1 MLNIKEETDKFVI
14 FADIPGVKP
23 EDIEVSMEAG
33 VLTVKGKKNNHNYMI
48 VDSQVD
54 ENLQWSI
61 RNESWIWKRQYSN
74 LCKG

>member
-23 EDIEVSMEAG
+23 EDIEVSMEGG

-48 VDSQVD
+48 VASQVD
-54 ENLQWSI
+54 ENLQ
-61 RNESWIWKRQYSN
+61 
-74 LCKG
+74 

>member
-23 EDIEVSMEAG
+23 EDIEVSMEGG
-33 VLTVKGKKNNHNYMI
+33 VLAVKGKKNNHNYMI

-54 ENLQWSI
+54 ENLQ
-61 RNESWIWKRQYSN
+61 
-74 LCKG
+74 

>member
-48 VDSQVD
+48 VASQVD
-54 ENLQWSI
+54 ENLQ
-61 RNESWIWKRQYSN
+61 
-74 LCKG
+74 